1 MPILGQG
8 PSDPPVRLLLGLLL
22 LAACD
27 PPPVT
32 AVPTARRQVELR
44 GVVIDRFDNDR
55 LRDRTLVD
63 RAELDRAAG
72 VVSGERVRSELFRK
86 EGELIPE
93 GELVADRATS
103 ELGPKRV
110 ILEGAVRLADPQGR
124 VVRTERL
131 VYEGVAGTISTDQP
145 VVLEGNN
152 FRAEGRGLVGDLE
165 AGTIEVGPPVRARV
179 VPVAGQ
185 SSRER

>member
-1 MPILGQG
+1 M
-8 PSDPPVRLLLGLLL
+8 RLLWGLLL
-22 LAACD
+22 LAACH

-44 GVVIDRFDNDR
+44 GVVIDRFEQDR
-55 LRDRTLVD
+55 LRDRTVVD

-72 VVSGERVRSELFRK
+72 VVTGERVRSQLFRK
-86 EGELIPE
+86 DGLLIPE

-110 ILEGAVRLADPQGR
+110 VLEGAVRLSDPQGR

-131 VYEGVAGTISTDQP
+131 VYEGQEGTLSTDRP

-152 FRAEGRGLVGDLE
+152 FRAEGQGLVGDLE

-179 VPVAGQ
+179 MPAAGQ
-185 SSRER
+185 RSGDR